1 MVLSQQHMFIKT
13 ADREKDSRPETCTD
27 PQSGETNEIQHDEQP
42 EEETLFEITDKNETV
57 A

>member
-1 MVLSQQHMFIKT
+1 MVLSQQHMLIKT

-42 EEETLFEITDKNETV
+42 EEEKLFLKLQTKMKR
-57 A
+57 